1 MTLYKWLIYV
11 QGNGAILDSLLSDLS
26 SSEQATIVVDYDYS
40 DHPHYYFSS
49 ICLNS
54 LNDKS
59 KVFTIA
65 KEKLILFNG
74 VCCLLNIGHEPFFF
88 TSEPLI
94 NPYYELNQ
102 ESLESLES
110 FDYKSNITLIL
121 DNIYRDNDYHKIIRL
136 LGKSHNN
143 IIWDDLYKIYEILKK
158 KWKEKDE
165 NKYKTLNSKEWGIFT
180 RTANHPL
187 VSGDDARHGYSYNEP
202 PQKPIDII
210 DARKKIKYACQEL
223 TEKLF
228 NLQIC

>member
-11 QGNGAILDSLLSDLS
+11 QGNGAIVDSLSSDLS
-26 SSEQATIVVDYDYS
+26 SSEQATIVVDYDNS

-59 KVFTIA
+59 QVLSIA

-74 VCCLLNIGHEPFFF
+74 VCCLLNIGREPFVF
-88 TSEPLI
+88 TSKPLI
-94 NPYYELNQ
+94 NPYYNYELNQ
-102 ESLESLES
+102 DSLESIN
-110 FDYKSNITLIL
+110 YKSDITLIL
-121 DNIYRDNDYHKIIRL
+121 DNIYQDNDYHKIIRL

-143 IIWDDLYKIYEILKK
+143 ILWDDLYRIYEILKK
-158 KWKEKDE
+158 KWKEIDE
-165 NKYKTLNSKEWGIFT
+165 SKYKILNNKEWKNFT
-180 RTANHPL
+180 RTANHPS
-187 VSGDDARHGYSYNEP
+187 VSGDDARHGYSNNEP

-210 DARKKIKYACQEL
+210 DAREKIKFACKEL

-228 NLQIC
+228 DIQIC